1 MPWRGGRRGWE
12 AGDWIPALLASAL
25 LFSLWASSA
34 GALLLEGVRALG
46 EAATDPVVLRSL
58 RFSLLQALA
67 SAGAAVLLAL
77 PLAYL
82 NSTYEYPGRGL
93 VETLVTLPFTLPT
106 VSVALAFL
114 LLVRAGLV
122 PQGWPAI
129 ILAHAYFN
137 FGVCAQ
143 MISASLGAVGVRLE
157 EAAETLGAGPLTRFF
172 RITLPLA
179 LRGVAAGFSLTFAL
193 SFTSFAIPLLLGGP
207 RYRTL
212 EVEIYSLYKVF
223 LDAERASAAALIQLA
238 ATMAVAWLSLR
249 WSSLGAAGEVRR
261 RRPLRGSWAPLGAL
275 YGYASAA
282 LAVYPVAYLVVRS
295 LFDPLTDRFDP
306 SVYAEI
312 LSTAYDASLGAEPVR
327 GLLNSAFFAAVTAI
341 VTLSLAA
348 LVASAPPRAR
358 SLALGVSSLP
368 LGTSSIT
375 AALGLYALGLRLG
388 APGWALIAASHVLIA
403 APFAMRAVESGVS
416 GLSESL
422 LDAAETLG
430 LSRLDATFRVLLPAA
445 APAVLSGAFYA
456 LALSLSETAASTL
469 LASPATQT
477 LTVVALRYAG
487 VRRFQEAAA
496 VSSLV
501 ALLTWGALWA
511 KQIVEGRMGWLR
523 SS

>member
-1 MPWRGGRRGWE
+1 MEHW
-12 AGDWIPALLASAL
+12 APALLAAAL

-34 GALLLEGVRALG
+34 GALLVEGVRG
-46 EAATDPVVLRSL
+46 IVDAARDPVVSRAL
-58 RFSLLQALA
+58 RFSTLQALA

-82 NSTYEYPGRGL
+82 NSTYDYPGRSL
-93 VETLVTLPFTLPT
+93 VETLVALPFTLPT

-122 PQGWPAI
+122 PQGWIAI
-129 ILAHAYFN
+129 VLAHAYFN

-143 MISASLGAVGVRLE
+143 MISASLGSVGPSIE
-157 EAAETLGAGPLTRFF
+157 EAAETLGAGPLARFF
-172 RITLPLA
+172 RVTLPLA
-179 LRGVAAGFSLTFAL
+179 LRGIAAGFSLTFSL

-223 LDAERASAAALIQLA
+223 LDADRASAAALIQLA
-238 ATMAVAWLSLR
+238 ATMGVAWASLR
-249 WSSLGAAGEVRR
+249 WSPVGVSGEVRR
-261 RRPLRGSWAPLGAL
+261 RRPLVGSQAAL
-275 YGYASAA
+275 AAVYGYASAA
-282 LAVYPVAYLVVRS
+282 LSIYPVAYLFVRS
-295 LFDPLTDRFDP
+295 LFDPLTDRFNP
-306 SVYAEI
+306 TVYARI
-312 LSTAYDASLGAEPVR
+312 LSTAYDASLGTEPFR
-327 GLLNSAFFAAVTAI
+327 GLLNSAFFAATTAV

-348 LVASAPPRAR
+348 LVASAPPKAR

-375 AALGLYALGLRLG
+375 AALGLYALGLRLR
-388 APGWALIAASHVLIA
+388 APGWSLIAASHIMIA

-422 LDAAETLG
+422 VDAAETLG

-445 APAVLSGAFYA
+445 APAVLSGAFYS
-456 LALSLSETAASTL
+456 LALSLSETAASAL

-477 LTVVALRYAG
+477 MTVVALRYAG

-511 KQIVEGRMGWLR
+511 KQIAEGRMGWLR